1 MSRNIARTFIS
12 GCSEPPAGGFPAA
25 SRLSGLKAWSR
36 HVPFTSISWV
46 RSATALTPH
55 EPNIEPGLTLRL
67 LTVTAC
73 GTGGK
78 PLSVDVSRAGGGQG
92 RRRAGAG
99 RGGRRTAIR
108 LRFLSIARASAGMA
122 ASWSPAASSACS
134 CCCTASTIDATA
146 RLTTLAPSSLVTSS
160 HLFCTALARPTL
172 AAGPAA
178 AASLSCGMVP
188 DAGTSANTAASGLPP
203 LATVLPSAERR
214 TTFFDKFAHAMKS
227 LAARLLHTPMR
238 LVCSKPFDSANGTV
252 SSMTPPDASCART
265 VSSIAL
271 LLGAETAAS
280 EGAALDFAL
289 AGAALGFAGVG
300 DADCFPPLTSS
311 RSSASSC
318 EARIAARSLRRPR
331 VQGTYSSDDRHLI
344 IVIR

>member
-1 MSRNIARTFIS
+1 
-12 GCSEPPAGGFPAA
+12 
-25 SRLSGLKAWSR
+25 
-36 HVPFTSISWV
+36 
-46 RSATALTPH
+46 
-55 EPNIEPGLTLRL
+55 
-67 LTVTAC
+67 
-73 GTGGK
+73 
-78 PLSVDVSRAGGGQG
+78 
-92 RRRAGAG
+92 
-99 RGGRRTAIR
+99 
-108 LRFLSIARASAGMA
+108 MA

-214 TTFFDKFAHAMKS
+214 TTFFDRFAHAMKS

-238 LVCSKPFDSANGTV
+238 LVCSKPFASANGTV

-265 VSSIAL
+265 ASSIAL
-271 LLGAETAAS
+271 LLGAETAAAD
-280 EGAALDFAL
+280 GAALGFAL

-311 RSSASSC
+311 RSSASSF
-318 EARIAARSLRRPR
+318 EARIAARDEATLARAPSSARRGVIQRTNFLGELR
-331 VQGTYSSDDRHLI
+331 
-344 IVIR
+344 IVSHT

>member
-1 MSRNIARTFIS
+1 M
-12 GCSEPPAGGFPAA
+12 
-25 SRLSGLKAWSR
+25 
-36 HVPFTSISWV
+36 
-46 RSATALTPH
+46 
-55 EPNIEPGLTLRL
+55 PGR
-67 LTVTAC
+67 
-73 GTGGK
+73 G
-78 PLSVDVSRAGGGQG
+78 GGGQG
-92 RRRAGAG
+92 RRRAGAAEG

-108 LRFLSIARASAGMA
+108 LRFLSMARASAGMA

-146 RLTTLAPSSLVTSS
+146 RFTTLVPSSLVTSS

-214 TTFFDKFAHAMKS
+214 TTFFDRFAHAMKS

-238 LVCSKPFDSANGTV
+238 LVCSKPFASANGTV

-265 VSSIAL
+265 ASSIA
-271 LLGAETAAS
+271 LLGAETAAAD
-280 EGAALDFAL
+280 GAAFGFAL

-311 RSSASSC
+311 RSSASSF
-318 EARIAARSLRRPR
+318 EARIMTPRGDARCAVLRGGAFIQR
-331 VQGTYSSDDRHLI
+331 TNYT
-344 IVIR
+344 

>member
-1 MSRNIARTFIS
+1 
-12 GCSEPPAGGFPAA
+12 
-25 SRLSGLKAWSR
+25 
-36 HVPFTSISWV
+36 
-46 RSATALTPH
+46 
-55 EPNIEPGLTLRL
+55 
-67 LTVTAC
+67 
-73 GTGGK
+73 
-78 PLSVDVSRAGGGQG
+78 
-92 RRRAGAG
+92 
-99 RGGRRTAIR
+99 
-108 LRFLSIARASAGMA
+108 MA

-214 TTFFDKFAHAMKS
+214 TTFFDRFAHAMKS

-238 LVCSKPFDSANGTV
+238 LVCSKPFASANGTV

-265 VSSIAL
+265 ASSIAL
-271 LLGAETAAS
+271 LLGAETAAA
-280 EGAALDFAL
+280 EGAALGFAL

-311 RSSASSC
+311 RSSASSF
-318 EARIAARSLRRPR
+318 EARIAPRACRRPR
-331 VQGTYSSDDRHLI
+331 VGGGNSSGRLRSTFHVSFGRWCPLEGGYLPENRCGTQLSALTPPQATGAAA
-344 IVIR
+344 